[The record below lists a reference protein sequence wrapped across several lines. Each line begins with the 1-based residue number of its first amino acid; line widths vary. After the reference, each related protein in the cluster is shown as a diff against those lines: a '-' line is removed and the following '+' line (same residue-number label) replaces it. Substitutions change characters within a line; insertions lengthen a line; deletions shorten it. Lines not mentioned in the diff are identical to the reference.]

1 MLTETRDY
9 FLKFLEI
16 CFLSEW
22 IKTVSTLLGFGR
34 QSVKSCDSLG
44 LPFVFC
50 WEEGEGKQQGQTAN
64 VRRKRIKE
72 RHRVKHLGFE
82 FISMKESV
90 VVSLFSPHSSTTCKL
105 RLKMLNFA
113 SFGWYER
120 QLLFFSIFLPLPFLP
135 EPIVTSC
142 LLQYVALYIC
152 IIPSFKQHL
161 LKTGVSFWQIK

>member
-1 MLTETRDY
+1 MLTETRDD
-9 FLKFLEI
+9 FFKFLEI

-90 VVSLFSPHSSTTCKL
+90 VMSLFSPHSSTTCKL

-120 QLLFFSIFLPLPFLP
+120 QLLFFLHLPSSALSSWAYCHQLH
-135 EPIVTSC
+135 
-142 LLQYVALYIC
+142 VALYIC
-152 IIPSFKQHL
+152 ITPSFKQHL
-161 LKTGVSFWQIK
+161 LKTGVSLWQIK

>member
-1 MLTETRDY
+1 MLTETRDD

-82 FISMKESV
+82 FINMKESV

-120 QLLFFSIFLPLPFLP
+120 QLLFFPPSSFLCPFFLSLLSPAACCSVHLHYSIFQTASVKNRGLF
-135 EPIVTSC
+135 
-142 LLQYVALYIC
+142 VAD
-152 IIPSFKQHL
+152 
-161 LKTGVSFWQIK
+161 